1 MRKKGLL
8 FLLLPLLAFTT
19 VHKFYVSVTN
29 IGYSEK
35 DNALQITSRLFIDD
49 MEQVLQ
55 ERYDI
60 KGNLATE
67 EESELARDYLEK
79 YLRAKFV
86 VEVNGE
92 VRDFTFLAKKYDN
105 DVMVCYLEVP
115 DVELSQT
122 KSIQVQNEILTDLF
136 DEQQNV
142 VHFKINGNKKS
153 FVLIKENNKG
163 MLNL

>member
-1 MRKKGLL
+1 M
-8 FLLLPLLAFTT
+8 FLSSFL
-19 VHKFYVSVTN
+19 S
-29 IGYSEK
+29 
-35 DNALQITSRLFIDD
+35 
-49 MEQVLQ
+49 
-55 ERYDI
+55 
-60 KGNLATE
+60 
-67 EESELARDYLEK
+67 
-79 YLRAKFV
+79 
-86 VEVNGE
+86 